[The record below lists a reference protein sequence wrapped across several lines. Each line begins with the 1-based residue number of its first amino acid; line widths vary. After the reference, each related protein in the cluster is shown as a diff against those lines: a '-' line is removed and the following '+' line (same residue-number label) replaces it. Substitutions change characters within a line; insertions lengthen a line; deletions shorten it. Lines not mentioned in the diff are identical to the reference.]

1 MAELRSRPNLNEPQF
16 TMGQDLLTSCISI
29 QIAVIR
35 PDRPEIVDRSCR
47 PPFVSRNLAY
57 VPSIILSFPLSATSL
72 LLSPFTS
79 RHDYFLLLLFL
90 FFSSSSQLHSKRY
103 RRAEAGQR
111 GFDVN
116 RRLQW
121 FPLIGSISSSNGSV
135 HEIESRICS
144 RVNSG

>member
-35 PDRPEIVDRSCR
+35 SDRPEIVDRSCR

-72 LLSPFTS
+72 FPPFTS
-79 RHDYFLLLLFL
+79 RHDYFFL

>member
-35 PDRPEIVDRSCR
+35 SDRPEIVDRSCR

-72 LLSPFTS
+72 FPPFTS
-79 RHDYFLLLLFL
+79 RHDYFFL
-90 FFSSSSQLHSKRY
+90 FFFLFFAITLEEIPPCRGRPAWLRCQSKITMVPLNRIDIVV
-103 RRAEAGQR
+103 QR
-111 GFDVN
+111 LCPRN
-116 RRLQW
+116 
-121 FPLIGSISSSNGSV
+121 
-135 HEIESRICS
+135 
-144 RVNSG
+144 